1 MAVLICICQK
11 CGTDLNESDSE
22 SIEAYL
28 LQNEIINIVLY
39 ASVESLSFKLKQ
51 PAKIAVFVLTLWT
64 ITLSVDKRQDMCLP
78 TFLVE

>member
-1 MAVLICICQK
+1 MAVLICICQRG
-11 CGTDLNESDSE
+11 GTDLNESDSE

-51 PAKIAVFVLTLWT
+51 PA
-64 ITLSVDKRQDMCLP
+64 
-78 TFLVE
+78 